1 VPLKATVGFLL
12 TIGATF
18 GILVA
23 VFQWG
28 WGSSLFGVDR
38 PGPLV
43 SFLPIIMMG
52 VLFGLAMDYEV
63 FIVSRV
69 REEFVHGLDPTAA
82 TVEGVGHGSRVVTAA
97 ALIMSAVF
105 GGFILVEDPIIKTI
119 GFGLAIGVLIDAFV
133 VRMTLVPAV
142 LTLMG
147 RIAWAFPQ
155 WLDKATPR
163 VDIEGAELRAP
174 SLEDER
180 ELVEVR

>member
-1 VPLKATVGFLL
+1 
-12 TIGATF
+12 
-18 GILVA
+18 
-23 VFQWG
+23 
-28 WGSSLFGVDR
+28 
-38 PGPLV
+38 
-43 SFLPIIMMG
+43 
-52 VLFGLAMDYEV
+52 
-63 FIVSRV
+63 
-69 REEFVHGLDPTAA
+69 
-82 TVEGVGHGSRVVTAA
+82 VVTAA